1 MVTSRREAKR
11 PALSSVESP
20 WEGQSPPQNC
30 GLVGEPQKQ
39 GCSGAGT
46 RWNAVPAN
54 IYPAQKL
61 AEQIVRIASDANV
74 TSPVNPVK

>member
-20 WEGQSPPQNC
+20 WEGQSPLRPPQNC

-39 GCSGAGT
+39 GT

-61 AEQIVRIASDANV
+61 AEQIVRIASDPNV